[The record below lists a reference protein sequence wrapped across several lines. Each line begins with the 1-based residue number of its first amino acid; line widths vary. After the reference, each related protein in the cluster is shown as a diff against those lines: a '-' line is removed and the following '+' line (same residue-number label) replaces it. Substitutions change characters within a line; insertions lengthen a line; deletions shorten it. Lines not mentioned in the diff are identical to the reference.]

1 MGKIPYVF
9 IVKPPPQE
17 IGCMVKFECD
27 RCGRCCR
34 SFGEFIRIERQ
45 LSSRDYYCR
54 FGITRELF
62 LAHTEPE
69 YAEDIAEEYEQ
80 REGGSNNNHK
90 NCVFLQKDRKNE
102 GFTCAI
108 YPNRPS
114 ICREFQCY
122 RMVIYNSERQV
133 CGTVI
138 GRNELKTADENLAK
152 LWKEKVAHLPPPTSY
167 SPHLTHTHKR
177 SNTESHIHGSHRDDS
192 TWAETVVAL
201 LKTHGYH
208 GDIVE

>member
-1 MGKIPYVF
+1 
-9 IVKPPPQE
+9 
-17 IGCMVKFECD
+17 MVKFECD

-69 YAEDIAEEYEQ
+69 YADAIAEEYEKQ
-80 REGGSNNNHK
+80 EESGNDNNRRK
-90 NCVFLQKDRKNE
+90 CIFLQKDRQDD

-108 YPNRPS
+108 YGNRPS

-122 RMVIYNSERQV
+122 RMVIYNPEHHV
-133 CGTVI
+133 VGMVI

-152 LWKEKVAHLPPPTSY
+152 LWKEKVAHLPLSLSPPS
-167 SPHLTHTHKR
+167 SQIPRKNLHP
-177 SNTESHIHGSHRDDS
+177 NTESHIHGSHVNDS
-192 TWAETVVAL
+192 TWVDAVVAI
-201 LKTHGYH
+201 LKEHGYY
-208 GDIVE
+208 GDRVE

>member
-1 MGKIPYVF
+1 
-9 IVKPPPQE
+9 
-17 IGCMVKFECD
+17 MVKFECD

-69 YAEDIAEEYEQ
+69 YADAIAEEYEQ
-80 REGGSNNNHK
+80 QEESGNDNNRK
-90 NCVFLQKDRKNE
+90 KCIFLQKDRCGD

-108 YPNRPS
+108 YQNRPS

-122 RMVIYNSERQV
+122 RMVIYNHDQQV
-133 CGTVI
+133 VGTVI

-152 LWKEKVAHLPPPTSY
+152 LWKEKVAHLPLPMPPPS
-167 SPHLTHTHKR
+167 SQIPRKNLR
-177 SNTESHIHGSHRDDS
+177 PNTESHIHGSRVNDS
-192 TWAETVVAL
+192 AWVDAVVAI
-201 LKTHGYH
+201 LKEHGYY
-208 GDIVE
+208 GDRVE